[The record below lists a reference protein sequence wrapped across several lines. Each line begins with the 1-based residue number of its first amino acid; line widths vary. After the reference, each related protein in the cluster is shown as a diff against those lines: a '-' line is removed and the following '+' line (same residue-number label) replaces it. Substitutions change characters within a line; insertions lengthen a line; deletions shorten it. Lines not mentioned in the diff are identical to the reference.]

1 MGRTEP
7 TGLTSALLG
16 FATAHFSAAGWVPLC
31 RLRDATNPK
40 KARGGGGF
48 DDSAES
54 SLADGPPA
62 GAHRMSSEEVAL
74 VQQTESLVRSLAAAR
89 SARAMSELVAAGAA
103 EYLSRRVAALLSPEG
118 RLLPMGGGRAPVGLE
133 GPEGDWGGWGAK
145 SVAAIERGL
154 ADAREKATRAVTS
167 AAAAAA
173 AVGPHCGVP
182 ADLGSRGLSATDQAA
197 RSDPEV
203 AAEARSLAQALAS
216 ICSHNGAALLPEAV
230 RRCGAQ
236 DALLRSFLGGW
247 RGALGEGAAPLSDV
261 EACVEE
267 LANADLTLPSP
278 SRSARR

>member
-1 MGRTEP
+1 
-7 TGLTSALLG
+7 
-16 FATAHFSAAGWVPLC
+16 
-31 RLRDATNPK
+31 
-40 KARGGGGF
+40 
-48 DDSAES
+48 
-54 SLADGPPA
+54 
-62 GAHRMSSEEVAL
+62 MSSEEVAL

-173 AVGPHCGVP
+173 AAVGPHCGVP
-182 ADLGSRGLSATDQAA
+182 TDLGSRGLSATDQAA

-216 ICSHNGAALLPEAV
+216 ICSHNGAALLPRGGAAV
-230 RRCGAQ
+230 RRPGRA
-236 DALLRSFLGGW
+236 ASILSRRLARGLG
-247 RGALGEGAAPLSDV
+247 RGRGSAIRRRGVRRGTRQRGPHA
-261 EACVEE
+261 
-267 LANADLTLPSP
+267 PSP